1 MTDEQDTDPAG
12 PSGALISAHELVHEF
27 RTRRAAHTALD
38 HVSVSVERG
47 TSLGVVGESGS
58 GKTTLVR
65 CLLGLLH
72 PTSGTIAFDGTELG
86 SMSGRE
92 RRRMRS
98 RIGMVFQNPVQ
109 ALNPRMSV
117 ADSICEPLQLHD
129 RLRGAEQRRRVDELL
144 DQVGLAASYR
154 DRLPHQLSGGQCQ
167 RVGIAR
173 ALATSPELLILDEPT
188 SALDVSV
195 QAQVLNLL
203 RDLRAEH
210 GLTFIMVSHD
220 LDVVR
225 YLAES
230 VVVMLRG
237 RVVERGP
244 AAQVLSEP
252 RHDYTREL
260 VAASPSVGSENL
272 RSLLP
277 SREDSLT

>member
-1 MTDEQDTDPAG
+1 MT
-12 PSGALISAHELVHEF
+12 ALVSTHELVHEF
-27 RTRRAAHTALD
+27 RTRRSAHTALD
-38 HVSVSVERG
+38 RVSVTVERG

-65 CLLGLLH
+65 CMLGLLE
-72 PTSGTIAFDGTELG
+72 PTSGSITFDGTELAG
-86 SMSGRE
+86 MSTRE

-98 RIGMVFQNPVQ
+98 RIGLVFQNPVQ
-109 ALNPRMSV
+109 ALNPRMTV
-117 ADSICEPLQLHD
+117 EDSIAEPLTLPG
-129 RLRGAEQRRRVDELL
+129 RLRGAARQRRVEELL
-144 DQVGLAASYR
+144 DQVGLAASHR

-167 RVGIAR
+167 RVGVAR

-195 QAQVLNLL
+195 QAQLLNLL

-210 GLTFIMVSHD
+210 GLTYVMVSHD

-225 YLAES
+225 YLAED

-244 AAQVLSEP
+244 AEQVLTAP

-260 VAASPSVGSENL
+260 VAASPSVDSENL
-272 RSLLP
+272 RSSLP
-277 SREDSLT
+277 SREETLT